1 MPHIQSPS
9 LADPDTSGKHAW
21 LTAMRE
27 LEDRS
32 ELYRDHERYM
42 LPAKS
47 NYLARREA
55 LERLSV
61 RDELGR
67 RLIEQTRLFANS
79 FWSQQALSCGWTDAE
94 LFNLDHGLVPMIVFR
109 RIRGLTIKEFTRGNV
124 RLQDNHSNIEIWR
137 RPATEGPPWWLD
149 PRLIPPTEANE
160 ATQHG

>member
-1 MPHIQSPS
+1 MSQIQSS
-9 LADPDTSGKHAW
+9 VIGNTGADRKHAW

-32 ELYRDHERYM
+32 EFYRNHERYM

-47 NYLARREA
+47 NYLARRDA

-67 RLIEQTRLFANS
+67 WLVEQTRLFANS
-79 FWSQQALSCGWTDAE
+79 FWSQQALACGWTDAE
-94 LFNLDHGLVPMIVFR
+94 LFNLDHGLIPMIVFR
-109 RIRGLTIKEFTRGNV
+109 RTRGLTIKEFTRGNV

-137 RPATEGPPWWLD
+137 RPATEGPAWWLD
-149 PRLIPPTEANE
+149 PRLIPPTEDNE